1 MSACLAFLNTAS
13 ILEDIVLHPSWHGEI
28 RGLDAEKLLRGS
40 QTPYLYLI
48 RTGEKGTQ
56 NEINF
61 YISFVLPDLSVRH
74 QPVVITIAPEGWYY
88 ENGMPGGP
96 YLDATIDDVLHLI
109 MHCNKEQCIP
119 LLEEDS
125 TQLTKVG

>member
-40 QTPYLYLI
+40 KPYLYLI
-48 RTGEKGTQ
+48 RAGEKGTQ
-56 NEINF
+56 NETNF
-61 YISFVLPDLSVRH
+61 YVSFVLPDLSVRH
-74 QPVVITIAPEGWYY
+74 QPVVITLTPEGWYY
-88 ENGMPGGP
+88 ENCVVGGP

-109 MHCNKEQCIP
+109 MHCNKDECTP
-119 LLEEDS
+119 LVQEDS
-125 TQLTKVG
+125 IQLTKVG